1 MTQHRDG
8 TITWETPR
16 SIACE
21 AGEEAAADTVHLDL
35 VLHTKALETLPSIEE
50 VSADVVTCQ
59 VLRLQTGLEHLPLAS
74 EVTHRLKLARFAS
87 FNRGIWWGCPPL
99 TVKEKEH
106 GRHGIVAVSPNTQ
119 DLQGHEFQCP

>member
-59 VLRLQTGLEHLPLAS
+59 VLRLQTGLEHVLHAGS
-74 EVTHRLKLARFAS
+74 
-87 FNRGIWWGCPPL
+87 
-99 TVKEKEH
+99 
-106 GRHGIVAVSPNTQ
+106 
-119 DLQGHEFQCP
+119 